1 MVKTFSLSRGLT
13 INCAVC
19 CHPVC
24 ECVRQRMRE
33 GRETDECVVTRPCLY
48 VCETEMEG
56 ESVKKTKREEEKIY
70 VEGNQ
75 KDSKQP
81 GKRRPGKRR
90 PSTEA
95 YGSDGDNTQQ
105 WASILWPEACR
116 PASSGLPV
124 KGAIGLYVL
133 FMWMLH
139 SVSGKTKQ
147 WDYSKSL
154 AKRTIVDTA
163 T

>member
-1 MVKTFSLSRGLT
+1 MW
-13 INCAVC
+13 
-19 CHPVC
+19 
-24 ECVRQRMRE
+24 
-33 GRETDECVVTRPCLY
+33 RETRK
-48 VCETEMEG
+48 ME
-56 ESVKKTKREEEKIY
+56 
-70 VEGNQ
+70 
-75 KDSKQP
+75 SKGRSRQTVQ
-81 GKRRPGKRR
+81 RR

-105 WASILWPEACR
+105 WASTLWLEACR

-133 FMWMLH
+133 FMWMFP
-139 SVSGKTKQ
+139 SVSDKTKQ

-154 AKRTIVDTA
+154 AKQTIVETV